1 MNDNE
6 KLPASEIA
14 ELRKLRDTGMVS
26 AVGEYTPPEFWDA
39 LDEIDRLR
47 AQVPEGAVGLIAAE
61 RQRQITAE
69 GWTPEHD
76 DWHFDGSL
84 AVAAACYATQAN
96 QGLHE
101 GGMKVRESV
110 LRYWPWD
117 WNWWKPTPD
126 NRIRELVKAGA
137 LIVAEIERLQRA
149 AAPTPQK
156 GVDGE

>member
-1 MNDNE
+1 MSTKE
-6 KLPASEIA
+6 PSPPAM
-14 ELRKLRDTGMVS
+14 LNGV
-26 AVGEYTPPEFWDA
+26 
-39 LDEIDRLR
+39 
-47 AQVPEGAVGLIAAE
+47 EGAVGLIAAE

-137 LIVAEIERLQRA
+137 LIVAEIERLQHA

-156 GVDGE
+156 GVES